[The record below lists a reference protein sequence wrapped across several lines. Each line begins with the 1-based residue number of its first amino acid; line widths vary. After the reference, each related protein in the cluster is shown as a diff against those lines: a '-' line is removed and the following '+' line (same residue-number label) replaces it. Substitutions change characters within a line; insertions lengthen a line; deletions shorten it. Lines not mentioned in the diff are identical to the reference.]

1 MKKSIGKK
9 QMKKIYERIR
19 SAIEHETDLLE
30 FESRTKANTLYT
42 YGRIDALL
50 WVNALLSK
58 EFEYGEDD

>member
-1 MKKSIGKK
+1 MKRIC
-9 QMKKIYERIR
+9 ERIR
-19 SAIEHETDLLE
+19 SAVEHETDLLE
-30 FESRTKANTLYT
+30 FETKTNGSTLYT